1 MHDQESAFHL
11 ITAVSMIKRLGL
23 YEFTL
28 WGRDLV
34 SVFRIRESRYY
45 RLRFV
50 LLRKYMR
57 ILSGH
62 WKLSVTEVSVLGG
75 LTVPYFALLTAVFKV
90 LFAVVCVE

>member
-1 MHDQESAFHL
+1 
-11 ITAVSMIKRLGL
+11 
-23 YEFTL
+23 
-28 WGRDLV
+28 
-34 SVFRIRESRYY
+34 
-45 RLRFV
+45 
-50 LLRKYMR
+50 MR